1 MSWKKYPVNDFNEYI
16 IFRVV
21 GYNTKIEI
29 SRTKSLEFTDSSY
42 AGEGVRYELEVIKK
56 NGQLFPWGFLELQ
69 SELPRLSFHASED
82 NEYIIKWS
90 KSRYYNAVD
99 TFKLAIS
106 KFSDWNFIIAK
117 ATRNPEDT
125 TYTITSS
132 LFGDNLDF
140 KLRLVPKNNILYSSQ
155 DYNRFESTLYD
166 VELGFPFKSGPVSAN
181 HITQVNNDEF
191 AYILNCD
198 SLIRYSVSQKR
209 KVERLTYEPS
219 YCSMCRFTDF
229 EASVSG
235 KYMTAYVDCDFKLM
249 LINSDNLSNNIIH
262 DLKSFSGQNYAPLIP
277 VSDLA
282 TGIVNNSG
290 GGFYIYDFKS
300 SSSLG
305 YYKKDIYGG
314 FGSSISSDGS
324 YIFLTDDSLR
334 LVHFENS
341 QFTSVWRHSMF
352 STPKYYA
359 FDGTNPGRL
368 VIWDGSVFSVRN
380 CSDFS
385 ELYSFPLTDGYLMN
399 IDYYSGEMLTY
410 SDGHLYVRNFAD
422 GTLIKDIPVNIDPTN
437 WYYTCILIN
446 HAVICTAGVIY
457 FIK

>member
-1 MSWKKYPVNDFNEYI
+1 MSWEKYPVNDFSEYI
-16 IFRVV
+16 ISRVV

-99 TFKLAIS
+99 TFGLAVS
-106 KFSDWNFIIAK
+106 KFTDWNFIKVK

-181 HITQVNNDEF
+181 HITQVNSDEF

-219 YCSMCRFTDF
+219 HCSMCRFTDF

-324 YIFLTDDSLR
+324 YVFLTDDSLR

-341 QFTSVWRHSMF
+341 QFTSVWRHSMLN
-352 STPKYYA
+352 TPKYYA

-399 IDYYSGEMLTY
+399 IDYYSDEMLTY

-457 FIK
+457 FVK